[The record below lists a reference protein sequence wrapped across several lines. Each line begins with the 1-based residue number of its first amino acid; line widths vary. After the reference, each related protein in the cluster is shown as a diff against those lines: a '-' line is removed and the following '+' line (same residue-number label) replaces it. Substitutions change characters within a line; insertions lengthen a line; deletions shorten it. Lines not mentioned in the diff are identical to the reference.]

1 MNEKYFLNEDL
12 FYLDKSLYKVSNDN
26 NIRLNRKNWFSSMKN
41 YGWEKLKLNWRK
53 ILENNFFSV
62 LECGADG
69 DCLFHVVSE
78 ALNMELI
85 YNYEIPNYD
94 IATVRSLAASQIND
108 DNFVIILESY
118 KAELECGEFFGDW
131 NPNTITC
138 INDLQVE
145 ILKSGNNFWGDHILI
160 QLLSEKLSI
169 NFIIL
174 NDESHN
180 ITSMCNDLKYDK
192 TIIIYYLDNLH
203 FQLVGYFNGKI
214 MQTVFKNSELPLGL
228 LKKYQEDTKSD

>member
-12 FYLDKSLYKVSNDN
+12 FYLDKSLYKVSNDK

-94 IATVRSLAASQIND
+94 IANVRSLAASQIND

-228 LKKYQEDTKSD
+228 LKKYQEDTKSN

>member
-1 MNEKYFLNEDL
+1 M
-12 FYLDKSLYKVSNDN
+12 SNDK

-131 NPNTITC
+131 NPNAITC

-174 NDESHN
+174 NDENHN

-214 MQTVFKNSELPLGL
+214 MQTVFKNGELPLGL